1 MKIKNI
7 SQLLLSL
14 LFLFAYQINTVHS
27 NQHFIEEMECHLC
40 DASKQLEVN
49 KHETNVPV
57 FAELKTLQISRTER
71 RLSFKRPLELTQQL
85 GVLSVDFSG
94 LHTFVVEPIS
104 LGYFS
109 HAPPHTFSS
118 TQ

>member
-27 NQHFIEEMECHLC
+27 NEHFFEELECHVC
-40 DASKQLEVN
+40 DVSKQLDAN
-49 KHETNVPV
+49 AHEANVPV
-57 FAELKTLQISRTER
+57 FAELKTLQISRIER
-71 RLSFKRPLELTQQL
+71 RLSFKKPLEFTRQPEVL
-85 GVLSVDFSG
+85 GVDFLG
-94 LHTFVVEPIS
+94 LHTFVVKPIP

-109 HAPPHTFSS
+109 HAPPHTFL
-118 TQ
+118 